1 MHFISLGLI
10 HPTLFCP
17 GCLQLL
23 VFSLQMWISFALSA
37 GARMSPALTLACAF
51 ALLVGGALS
60 AGISDFLLARAEC
73 DFATAERRREQWELG
88 MGSLLLSSV
97 FRGGLCDDDARNYI

>member
-1 MHFISLGLI
+1 
-10 HPTLFCP
+10 
-17 GCLQLL
+17 
-23 VFSLQMWISFALSA
+23 MWISFALSA

-88 MGSLLLSSV
+88 MADVCCCGCRV
-97 FRGGLCDDDARNYI
+97 FL